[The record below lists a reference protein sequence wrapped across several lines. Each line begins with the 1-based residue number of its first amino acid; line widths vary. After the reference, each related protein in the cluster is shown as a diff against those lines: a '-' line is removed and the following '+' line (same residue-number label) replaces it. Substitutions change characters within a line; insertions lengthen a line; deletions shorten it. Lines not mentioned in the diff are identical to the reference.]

1 MYLISIYFDE
11 KTEYKI
17 RSYMKQIAKHTG
29 NTHMLDGE
37 VPPHITVAAF
47 RTDSEEIAKELFEN
61 SKEKVFAGS
70 VQWVSVGAFF
80 PGSLHLTPVLN
91 EYLHQF
97 VEIYNNEAVQYEG
110 IYVDERYVPFQWLP
124 HTTIANYLSGEQM
137 KKAFEVMRSQFAPF
151 QGNVAKVGLAQTN
164 PYRELITLQLKK

>member
-29 NTHMLDGE
+29 NTHMLDGD

-47 RTDSEEIAKELFEN
+47 RTNSEEIAKELFNN
-61 SKEKVFAGS
+61 SKEKVLPGS
-70 VQWVSVGAFF
+70 LQWVSVGAFF

-91 EYLHQF
+91 EYLQRF
-97 VEIYNNEAVQYEG
+97 VELYNNEAVKCAG
-110 IYVDERYVPFQWLP
+110 VHIDERYTPFQWLP
-124 HTTIANYLSGEQM
+124 HTTIAKHLSGEQM
-137 KKAFEVMRSQFAPF
+137 NKAFEVMQSQFAPF
-151 QGNVAKVGLAQTN
+151 QGNVVKVGLAQTN
-164 PYRELITLQLKK
+164 PYRELLALQLKK